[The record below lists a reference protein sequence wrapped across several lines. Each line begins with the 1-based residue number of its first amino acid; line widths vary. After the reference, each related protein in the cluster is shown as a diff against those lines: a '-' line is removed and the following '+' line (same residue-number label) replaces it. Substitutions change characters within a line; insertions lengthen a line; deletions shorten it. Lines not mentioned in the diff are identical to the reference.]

1 MILCAE
7 RFDRERPDAA
17 LPELDHPPLQPGNA
31 VSKRLPSGNWAAR
44 QLCLREYLPLTLFSE
59 RRGRRV
65 HGRFA
70 GSRFAG
76 G

>member
-7 RFDRERPDAA
+7 RFDRERPDPA
-17 LPELDHPPLQPGNA
+17 LPELDHEPPQSVNA
-31 VSKRLPSGNWAAR
+31 VNIRLPSGNWAAR
-44 QLCLREYLPLTLFSE
+44 QLCLREYLPLTLFTE

-70 GSRFAG
+70 GSRFIG